1 MTELGEG
8 VRRDRGAMSK
18 GRKARKVEY
27 VRIPKQSEASL
38 WMLRAP
44 GNPEPRVVSFHCPT
58 CRDPDSS
65 RLVHINVPTEPR
77 YPRRKN
83 ARRRAK
89 QPVRLLMHVTRDQI
103 EQILADF
110 GKKDNSSTLRAIFY
124 HKDDSNGETDP
135 KLGPTKT
142 T

>member
-1 MTELGEG
+1 
-8 VRRDRGAMSK
+8 
-18 GRKARKVEY
+18 
-27 VRIPKQSEASL
+27 
-38 WMLRAP
+38 
-44 GNPEPRVVSFHCPT
+44 
-58 CRDPDSS
+58 
-65 RLVHINVPTEPR
+65 
-77 YPRRKN
+77 
-83 ARRRAK
+83 
-89 QPVRLLMHVTRDQI
+89 MHVTRDQI